1 MKVSVLDRNIAR
13 RVTDC
18 CECHNGIGS
27 GVQLFGLLHLSQ
39 PIQNPLATLVDPYW
53 LVLRF

>member
-1 MKVSVLDRNIAR
+1 VLDRNIAQ

-18 CECHNGIGS
+18 CECHNDIGS